1 MVAPALGGGFEAT
14 LNTQNSL
21 SVGDGF
27 EFSASANGGNN
38 TDAVNNACHGA
49 LGFLLFAKA
58 SQVWLRP
65 AQWSVP
71 EDDIIRVADMLK
83 RMCVERWA
91 SQSAIIGDVTSNRH
105 PYYSA
110 EDGLRASTYR
120 SSTIR
125 HGGVRS
131 SKISIWRSG
140 PMELRGPSS
149 CTVAVGVFSTS
160 SCLLER

>member
-1 MVAPALGGGFEAT
+1 
-14 LNTQNSL
+14 
-21 SVGDGF
+21 
-27 EFSASANGGNN
+27 
-38 TDAVNNACHGA
+38 
-49 LGFLLFAKA
+49 
-58 SQVWLRP
+58 
-65 AQWSVP
+65 
-71 EDDIIRVADMLK
+71 MLK

-160 SCLLER
+160 S